1 MMTLDEFV
9 ALSAA
14 LTGYPASTLLPARDT
29 QKVAAALYAE
39 LSLASNE
46 IPQAQLDELTQ
57 VWNSIANT
65 PPPQLEAAVQAN
77 IINNLVI
84 TRLAQN
90 IIYLWYLGIWYD
102 LEKNPN
108 SFAPPPP
115 PKKSWNDHVVSPLAY
130 TNGLVWGEM
139 GAHPMGFSV
148 GEYGYWANVPT
159 LPVIS

>member
-9 ALSAA
+9 ALSSA

-39 LSLASNE
+39 LSLPGNN
-46 IPQAQLDELTQ
+46 IPAAQLDQLTQ
-57 VWNSIANT
+57 VWNSISNT
-65 PPPQLEAAVQAN
+65 PPPQLEAAVNTN
-77 IINNLVI
+77 IIQNLAI

-90 IIYLWYLGIWYD
+90 IIYLWYFGIWYD
-102 LEKNPN
+102 LTKNPN
-108 SFAPPPP
+108 SFTSP
-115 PKKSWNDHVVSPLAY
+115 NIDHVVSPLAY

-148 GEYGYWANVPT
+148 GEFGYWANVPT

>member
-9 ALSAA
+9 ALSSA

-39 LSLASNE
+39 LSLPSNN
-46 IPQAQLDELTQ
+46 IPAAQLDQLTQ
-57 VWNSIANT
+57 VWNSISAT
-65 PPPQLEAAVQAN
+65 PPPQLEAAVNTN
-77 IINNLVI
+77 IIQNLAI

-90 IIYLWYLGIWYD
+90 IIYLWYFGIWYD
-102 LEKNPN
+102 LTKNPN
-108 SFAPPPP
+108 SFLPL
-115 PKKSWNDHVVSPLAY
+115 KNNDHVVSPLAY

-148 GEYGYWANVPT
+148 GEFGYWANVPT

>member
-9 ALSAA
+9 SLSSA

-39 LSLASNE
+39 LSLASNN
-46 IPQAQLDELTQ
+46 IPQTQLDELTQ
-57 VWNSIANT
+57 VWNSISGT

-77 IINNLVI
+77 IIDNLAI

-90 IIYLWYLGIWYD
+90 IIYLWYFGIWYD
-102 LEKNPN
+102 LTKNPN
-108 SFAPPPP
+108 SFLPLTN
-115 PKKSWNDHVVSPLAY
+115 NDHVVSPLAY

-139 GAHPMGFSV
+139 GAHPMSFSV

>member
-9 ALSAA
+9 ALSSA

-39 LSLASNE
+39 LSLPSNN
-46 IPQAQLDELTQ
+46 IPAAQLDQLTQ
-57 VWNSIANT
+57 VWNSISNT
-65 PPPQLEAAVQAN
+65 PPPQLEAAVNTN
-77 IINNLVI
+77 IIQNLAI

-90 IIYLWYLGIWYD
+90 IIYLWYFGIWYD
-102 LEKNPN
+102 LTKNPN
-108 SFAPPPP
+108 SFTSP
-115 PKKSWNDHVVSPLAY
+115 NIDHVVSPLAY

-148 GEYGYWANVPT
+148 GEFGYWANVPT